1 MSLVKVGAVRTIR
14 KRINEFLNLSVRWAL
29 WVAFGR
35 GDIHVLPLINC
46 DFLPTRSTFFFRYVY
61 NYLYEIA
68 TEISRAISRLV
79 KIRWVKTLLFYLYF
93 GSIFYHCICGCI
105 FRMLLF
111 NFVNYVILLLCLC
124 LLIVMYVLFCVFS
137 FIVLFCLLFVCK
149 RTLYYCHWL
158 STQLQLKNISYLYS
172 FSYLAKI

>member
-1 MSLVKVGAVRTIR
+1 MSLVKAGAVGTIR

-46 DFLPTRSTFFFRYVY
+46 DFSPTRSTFFFRYVY

-79 KIRWVKTLLFYLYF
+79 KIRSVKTLLFYLYF
-93 GSIFYHCICGCI
+93 GSIFYHYICGCI

-111 NFVNYVILLLCLC
+111 NFVNYVILLLCMFCSVYSLSLC
-124 LLIVMYVLFCVFS
+124 CSVY
-137 FIVLFCLLFVCK
+137 CLCANVHC
-149 RTLYYCHWL
+149 TTVTGCQP
-158 STQLQLKNISYLYS
+158 SCS
-172 FSYLAKI
+172 